1 MASGK
6 SNTFFT
12 TTFENTK
19 LSAEP
24 LNWREVYYTNCPL
37 VSASNVDQEL
47 GWIRE
52 EYRKIGVKY
61 GFLRSV
67 RENDR
72 YPHYIHNLD
81 NLIRFGGL
89 FPPIHVHADI
99 RRTRLLGV
107 THAPN
112 EGGCMMV
119 RSRDNVYRMKGV
131 FEVDVAEKAETVAET
146 FLDLDNVHG
155 LRLDRMVGLGPA
167 FGEWISLRASN
178 RSQPPESL
186 TV

>member
-1 MASGK
+1 MASCAPFARTTGIL
-6 SNTFFT
+6 TTFT
-12 TTFENTK
+12 TLIT
-19 LSAEP
+19 SS
-24 LNWREVYYTNCPL
+24 
-37 VSASNVDQEL
+37 VSAAYS
-47 GWIRE
+47 
-52 EYRKIGVKY
+52 
-61 GFLRSV
+61 
-67 RENDR
+67 
-72 YPHYIHNLD
+72 
-81 NLIRFGGL
+81 
-89 FPPIHVHADI
+89 PPIHVHADI